1 MSAPGA
7 FLSLNLPGTRSFDF
21 TAHRKAFLA
30 SSSLSVHRA
39 AAAAGANYWYH
50 HAGQRAAARPG
61 DALCMCGLKEPSR
74 AHLTWVCPHT
84 AAYRTAAAVDM
95 PEDRAS
101 ERLFAVPLECYPPPP
116 DLCHDEGER
125 LCTALA
131 QAIRA
136 TPSAPIF
143 VATDGSA
150 LDDVAG
156 ASVALLPGDE
166 LFGFSDANE
175 DQTSFR
181 AELLALRA
189 IADASKSCAERGCQ
203 AVLYVL
209 CDCQSAICAVQSPAN
224 CVLPSLASAIADSIR
239 VAGDHGLRVII
250 KWCPSHGKKAT
261 WKPDYPLDGTTSR
274 RLNELADSKAK
285 AIMHTRHAS
294 SRRAVWHHRR
304 RQALLWSESVVQ
316 LTASAGGL
324 QPLLPKP
331 ASGRLSVSG

>member
-1 MSAPGA
+1 MD
-7 FLSLNLPGTRSFDF
+7 T
-21 TAHRKAFLA
+21 
-30 SSSLSVHRA
+30 
-39 AAAAGANYWYH
+39 
-50 HAGQRAAARPG
+50 
-61 DALCMCGLKEPSR
+61 
-74 AHLTWVCPHT
+74 
-84 AAYRTAAAVDM
+84 

-125 LCTALA
+125 LCNALA

-224 CVLPSLASAIADSIR
+224 CVLPSLARAIADSIR
-239 VAGDHGLRVII
+239 VAGDRGLRVIV
-250 KWCPSHGKKAT
+250 KWCPSHGKKAK

-285 AIMHTRHAS
+285 TIMHTRHAS
-294 SRRAVWHHRR
+294 SRREVWHHRR

-316 LTASAGGL
+316 LTASTGDAYNRSCQNRRLAGF
-324 QPLLPKP
+324 QLLEDDED
-331 ASGRLSVSG
+331 

>member
-1 MSAPGA
+1 MD
-7 FLSLNLPGTRSFDF
+7 T
-21 TAHRKAFLA
+21 
-30 SSSLSVHRA
+30 
-39 AAAAGANYWYH
+39 
-50 HAGQRAAARPG
+50 
-61 DALCMCGLKEPSR
+61 
-74 AHLTWVCPHT
+74 
-84 AAYRTAAAVDM
+84 
-95 PEDRAS
+95 PE
-101 ERLFAVPLECYPPPP
+101 
-116 DLCHDEGER
+116 
-125 LCTALA
+125 
-131 QAIRA
+131 AIRA

-224 CVLPSLASAIADSIR
+224 CVLPSLARAIADSIR
-239 VAGDHGLRVII
+239 VAGDRGLRVIV
-250 KWCPSHGKKAT
+250 KWCPSHGKKAK

-285 AIMHTRHAS
+285 TIMHTRHAS
-294 SRRAVWHHRR
+294 SRREVWHHRR

-316 LTASAGGL
+316 LTASAGDAYNRSC
-324 QPLLPKP
+324 QNR
-331 ASGRLSVSG
+331 RLAGFQFLDDDGD